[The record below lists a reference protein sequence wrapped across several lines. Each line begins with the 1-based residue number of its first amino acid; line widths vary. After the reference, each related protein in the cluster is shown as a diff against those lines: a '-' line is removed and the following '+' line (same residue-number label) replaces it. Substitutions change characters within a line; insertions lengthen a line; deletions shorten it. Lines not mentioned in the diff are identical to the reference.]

1 MSLKSPFTRIKK
13 TIKRKIALSVLRQRI
28 KPSHN
33 FDAKPEPAAP
43 DYSNLNHWAA
53 HPHLKNSAAMT
64 PEGIDDLES
73 AQPAD
78 LFYIYP
84 TMCFSKDHWN
94 APLDHERTNEFVD
107 NMIIPG
113 QASVFNAQCRIFAP
127 RYRQVTFY
135 TFMEVSTNSHA
146 ALELAYL
153 DVLSAFKYYLEHEN
167 DGRPF
172 IIAGHS
178 QGSVL
183 GVRLLEEVIDQ
194 TELVDQLIAAYLI
207 GFQIPKDKIGRTLK
221 RITAAQSE
229 TDHGCIV
236 AYDTF
241 GENGGPLH
249 DRDNCQ
255 HYYHDTKSWEYR
267 KHKDV
272 IGINPLNWSTETT
285 LVDASKHKGS
295 VKLNFTK
302 ESNFN
307 WQNFFSDDPMGIEIQ
322 SLDQP
327 RKDECSA
334 RLDEKGFLHISEPNT
349 RSYRLGLMPNE
360 NYHIHDMALFYMNL
374 RENVKKRV
382 DAWLASL

>member
-1 MSLKSPFTRIKK
+1 MSLKSPFTSIKK
-13 TIKRKIALSVLRQRI
+13 TIKSKIALSVLRKRI
-28 KPSHN
+28 KPPHD
-33 FDAKPEPAAP
+33 FAAKAEPLAP
-43 DYSNLNHWAA
+43 DYSNLDHWAA
-53 HPHLKNSAAMT
+53 HPELKSSALLT
-64 PEGIDDLES
+64 PVGVDDIDHN
-73 AQPAD
+73 QPAD

-84 TMCFSKDHWN
+84 TMCFSNEHWN
-94 APLDHERTNEFVD
+94 APLDYERTNEFVD
-107 NMIIPG
+107 NMILPG
-113 QASVFNAQCRIFAP
+113 QASIFNSCCRIFAP

-135 TFMEVSTNSHA
+135 TFMEASQNSHS

-153 DVLSAFKYYLEHEN
+153 DVLTAFKYYLTHEN
-167 DGRPF
+167 KGRPF

-183 GVRLLEEVIDQ
+183 GVRLLEEVIDK
-194 TELVDQLIAAYLI
+194 TELIDQMIAAYLI
-207 GFQIPKDKIGRTLK
+207 GFQIPKDKIGRTLNH
-221 RITAAQSE
+221 ITAAQSE
-229 TDHGCIV
+229 NDLGCIV

-241 GENGGPLH
+241 GETGGPLH

-267 KHKDV
+267 KHRDV
-272 IGINPLNWSTETT
+272 ISINPLNWSTSTS
-285 LVDASKHKGS
+285 LVKASNHKGS

-322 SLDQP
+322 SLDTP
-327 RKDECSA
+327 RLNECSA
-334 RLDEKGFLHISEPNT
+334 RLDGQGFLHISEPNT

-382 DAWLASL
+382 DAFITH